1 MVEMKNTH
9 LDDFAELEPT
19 EAQELAELAEQL
31 RNTRYDEGFDPND
44 DRYWANL
51 NQKIM
56 NQIAVTSLPKK
67 RSLFNN
73 LWSGLF
79 GQRKER
85 RFFTPAFASI
95 MAAVVTLV
103 VILLLSQ
110 NQAGDQDLLP
120 LESPEFTD
128 NTDNNEETETAIAR
142 FEIPDELWEDGFFIH
157 RTAEM
162 AEADLFDWEY
172 DDVEEDDEDELLLF
186 SETASYLDDES
197 NALWGLNDL
206 TLDELVELEGM
217 LDG

>member
-1 MVEMKNTH
+1 MVEKKNTH

-31 RNTRYDEGFDPND
+31 KTTRYDEGFDPND

-56 NQIAVTSLPKK
+56 NQVAVTPLPKK
-67 RSLFNN
+67 KNPFNK

-79 GQRKER
+79 GQNDKR

-110 NQAGDQDLLP
+110 NPAGDQNLLP
-120 LESPEFTD
+120 LDTPEFAD
-128 NTDNNEETETAIAR
+128 NTDNNEGTETAVASL
-142 FEIPDELWEDGFFIH
+142 EIPDELWEDGFFIH
-157 RTAEM
+157 RTVEM

-172 DDVEEDDEDELLLF
+172 DDEEGDDEDELLLS
-186 SETASYLDDES
+186 SETASYLDDDA
-197 NALWGLNDL
+197 NGLWGLSDL
-206 TLDELVELEGM
+206 TLDELYELEAM